1 MSVVKKNVWQRTYLT
16 LKQNGID
23 VYPPATKDGQ
33 CKKPYV
39 VVKKGGS
46 MQLQNYSTQRDFYDF
61 LIYVPREQYD
71 ILSDYEAEVKKV
83 LDSPPIY
90 PMLMPT
96 GQTENDYYD
105 DNINAHLRIITY
117 YNNVRVK
124 HL

>member
-1 MSVVKKNVWQRTYLT
+1 MSKNVWQTVYLA

-23 VYPPATKDGQ
+23 VYAPATKNGK
-33 CKKPYV
+33 CKNPYV
-39 VVKKGGS
+39 MFKRSGS
-46 MQLQNYSTQRDFYDF
+46 VQVQNYSSQRDFYDF
-61 LIYVPREQYD
+61 YIYVPRDQYD
-71 ILSDYEAEVKKV
+71 KLTDYEAEVKEI

-96 GQTENDYYD
+96 GDSENDYYD
-105 DNINAHLRIITY
+105 DNYDAHLRIITY

>member
-1 MSVVKKNVWQRTYLT
+1 MSDKNVWQRVYLA

-23 VYPPATKDGQ
+23 VYAPAQKDGV
-33 CKKPYV
+33 CKNPYV
-39 VVKKGGS
+39 MFKKSGS
-46 MQLQNYSTQRDFYDF
+46 LQIQNYSSQRDFYDF
-61 LIYVPREQYD
+61 YLYVPREQYD
-71 ILSDYEAEVKKV
+71 KLSDFEAEVKSV

-96 GQTENDYYD
+96 GDSENDYYD
-105 DNINAHLRIITY
+105 DNYNAHLRIITY

>member
-1 MSVVKKNVWQRTYLT
+1 MSVEEKNVWQRTYLA
-16 LKQNGID
+16 LKRGGID

-33 CKKPYV
+33 CKNPYV
-39 VVKKGGS
+39 VIKKSGS
-46 MQLQNYSTQRDFYDF
+46 MQLRTYSTQRDFYDF

-71 ILSDYEAEVKKV
+71 ILSDYEAEVKKI

>member
-1 MSVVKKNVWQRTYLT
+1 MSVENKNVWQRTYLA
-16 LKQNGID
+16 LKNGGID
-23 VYPPATKDGQ
+23 VYPPATKNGQ
-33 CKKPYV
+33 CKNPYV
-39 VVKKGGS
+39 VIKKGGS
-46 MQLQNYSTQRDFYDF
+46 MQLRTYSTQRDFYDF

-71 ILSDYEAEVKKV
+71 ILSDYEAEVKKI

-105 DNINAHLRIITY
+105 DNMNAHLRIITY